1 MLERPPNSVPLL
13 EERMSELLGH
23 ESIPACSAKGAHH
36 NHRLPWRAF
45 EVQFRN
51 FPSGGVVL
59 RRVCGGAWVA
69 HVDLECAVLEA
80 GESPAVLV
88 AAFVRRPDGTHPLC
102 REGRELL
109 EKAIV
114 PGPPARDTEH
124 PAPAARDSRRTMLAC
139 RRLA

>member
-23 ESIPACSAKGAHH
+23 ESIHTCTAKVAHH
-36 NHRLPWRAF
+36 NQRLPWRAF

-51 FPSGGVVL
+51 FPCGAIVL
-59 RRVCGGAWVA
+59 RRVRGAACVA

-88 AAFVRRPDGTHPLC
+88 AAFVRRPNGTHPLC
-102 REGRELL
+102 REVRELL
-109 EKAIV
+109 EQVVVDGSATHH
-114 PGPPARDTEH
+114 PYH
-124 PAPAARDSRRTMLAC
+124 PAHCAAIRAGL
-139 RRLA
+139 